1 MWKDLKHEHVLDF
14 LGVDASVFK
23 ETLCMVLPWM
33 PNGNIRSFIQSRK
46 DDSAVA
52 PEMFQ
57 KQVHIW
63 VCPKFSISPDDV

>member
-1 MWKDLKHEHVLDF
+1 MWKDLKHEHVLPF

-33 PNGNIRSFIQSRK
+33 PNGNIRNFIQSWK
-46 DDSAVA
+46 SDAAVA

-57 KQVHIW
+57 KQIHIW
-63 VCPKFSISPDDV
+63 VRPQSSITHIV